1 MGKPARA
8 VVIGTGVAGLAGA
21 VRLAVKG
28 YRVDAYEAAA
38 TPGGKLAELRL
49 GGFRFDKGPS
59 LFTLPHL
66 VEELFTLAGR
76 PMAPHFSYRPLEVAF
91 RYWWEDG
98 TRVTGWSD
106 PERLA
111 EELERVLE
119 VPRATTRAYLHRAST
134 LLDRTGRTF
143 LEHSLHR
150 WSTLWNGGVAQALL
164 AARPQELFGSLHDV
178 NTRALRHPKA
188 VQLFDRYATY
198 NGSDPHRSPGIMRMI
213 PGLEH
218 GRGAFHAVGG
228 MHRIVRALHTLGTE
242 LGVRYHFNAPVERIR
257 FSPDRRRVAGVRV
270 NGTDVDA
277 DAVLCN
283 MDVEPAYRRL
293 MPDLPAPER
302 TLRQERSSSALVFY
316 WGVDRGSPELGL
328 HNILFSRDY
337 RAEFHH
343 LFDTLDLGDDPTVYI
358 NITSKEDPE
367 DAPPGCENWFVM
379 INAPR
384 HIGQDRDALVAHARR
399 TVLDKVRRTLGVDL
413 APRIAVEAVLDPAG
427 IEAATFSHQGSI
439 YGTSSNTPWAAFL
452 RHPND
457 HPTVRGL
464 HFCGGSVHPGGG
476 IPLSLLSAR
485 IATEALPLA

>member
-8 VVIGTGVAGLAGA
+8 IVVGTGVAGLAAA

-28 YRVDAYEAAA
+28 YRVDAFEAAG
-38 TPGGKLAELRL
+38 TPGGKLAELQL
-49 GGFRFDKGPS
+49 GGYRFDKGPS
-59 LFTLPHL
+59 LFTMPHL

-76 PMAPHFSYRPLEVAF
+76 PMAPHFSHRRLEVAF

-111 EELERVLE
+111 EELERVLGM
-119 VPRATTRAYLHRAST
+119 PRATTRAYLHRAST

-150 WSTLWNGGVAQALL
+150 WSTLWTGGVAQALL
-164 AARPQELFGSLHDV
+164 AARPQELFGSLHDL
-178 NTRALRHPKA
+178 NEHALKHPKA

-198 NGSDPHRSPGIMRMI
+198 NGSDPHRTPGIMRMI

-218 GRGAFHAVGG
+218 GRGAYHAVGG
-228 MHRIVRALHTLGTE
+228 MRRIVTALHALGE
-242 LGVRYHFNAPVERIR
+242 ALGVRYHVNAPVERIR
-257 FSPDRRRVAGVRV
+257 FSTDLRRVAGVRV

-277 DAVLCN
+277 DVVLCN

-316 WGVDRGSPELGL
+316 WGITRSFPELGL
-328 HNILFSRDY
+328 HNILFSRDH
-337 RAEFHH
+337 RTEFHH
-343 LFDTLDLGDDPTVYI
+343 LFDRLDLGDDPTVYI
-358 NITSKEDPE
+358 NITSKEDPQ

-384 HIGQDRDALVAHARR
+384 HVGQDREALVAHARR
-399 TVLDKVRRTLGVDL
+399 TVLAKVRRTLGVDP
-413 APRIAVEAVLDPAG
+413 APLIAEEEVLDPAG

-439 YGTSSNTPWAAFL
+439 YGTSSNSPWAAFL

-457 HPTVRGL
+457 HPMVRGL

-485 IATEALPLA
+485 IATETLAPV